1 MVLSAPMK
9 ELSFPKRIGLFLAA
23 WAIQM
28 LYGPTSQWMTGGI
41 APKIGLDALIPLWP
55 IWVIPYA
62 ICYPL
67 WLVAFLH
74 AIRKMEIRLYR
85 ALLAA
90 CFLTFSIGILT
101 YVLFPTYV
109 DLPTVTGTDILSSML
124 RGVQIAGG
132 RYDALPSGHIYITT
146 LLALFYSLW
155 YPRLRL
161 SWFLILLII
170 SLSTLFTGQHYIL
183 DVVAGLVVGWVGYR
197 FGLWWVDRK
206 AGPPVYNA

>member
-1 MVLSAPMK
+1 MVLSAPMN
-9 ELSFPKRIGLFLAA
+9 ELSFPKRIGMFLAA

-41 APKIGLDALIPLWP
+41 APKIALDALMPLWP
-55 IWVIPYA
+55 IWVVPYVL
-62 ICYPL
+62 CYPL
-67 WLVAFLH
+67 WLIAFLY
-74 AIRKMEIRLYR
+74 AICKMEIRMYR

-109 DLPTVTGTDILSSML
+109 DLPTVAGADIFSSML

-155 YPRLRL
+155 HPRLRL
-161 SWFLILLII
+161 LWIVIVIII
-170 SLSTLFTGQHYIL
+170 SLSTLFTGQHYVL
-183 DVVAGLVVGWVGYR
+183 DVVAGLAVGWGGYR
-197 FGLWWVDRK
+197 FGLWWVNRNK
-206 AGPPVYNA
+206 TPVISQP